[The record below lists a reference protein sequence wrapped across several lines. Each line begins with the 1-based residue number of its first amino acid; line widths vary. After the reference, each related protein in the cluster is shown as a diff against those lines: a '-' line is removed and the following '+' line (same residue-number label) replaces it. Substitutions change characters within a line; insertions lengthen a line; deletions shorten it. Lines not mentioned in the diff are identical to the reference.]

1 MVDDNPRRGS
11 SVNPLWTWTFGIA
24 VFACCFLWFRSFYP
38 PPSNDTFI
46 ALFFLLSAVLAIGF
60 FGVGDFVCN
69 RVFRVHGSGMEIPV
83 GIGLLALVLTFY
95 LRVSLHPIIPVSL
108 LLLGAFHS
116 ARLVFLS
123 GTALR
128 AQLNQH
134 TTAIFVTV
142 CAIIMTTL
150 SFPTL
155 GDGFLLFPNDFDSNL
170 IHVTAPR
177 IVVERG
183 VFFNPDWLRGLWLP
197 QLTMALYT
205 CILSFSNP
213 FFLKTLNVVCFI
225 QFALLFARCSS
236 SATGRAASIA
246 WFALVTTLPEFRQYV
261 VQTNLDT
268 IFALFSVSAF
278 FLLINYLKSPDR
290 NSLLLLGFICG
301 LSAGQKHFGLLYS
314 VPVMSAAALMY
325 LLKSNGVRDMV
336 QKALPIAAA
345 GSIFSATF
353 SCFYLHNLLSG
364 NSLLFPFIGTK
375 LNTYGWDDVDLTQ
388 MIESTIPHWGYSKT
402 LAGYFLLPLHF
413 LQHPDKYQFKIFGTW
428 ADLGMSV
435 ALGALYVFTVV
446 ALIVKP
452 LRRAAIL
459 LPCLVL
465 CADVALWYRGSQ
477 VIRYLYPV
485 LISSALAG
493 ALLLT
498 KGLTRVCR
506 SSRSQR
512 IATSSAII
520 LAAAASAIWITPPK
534 TPLAQSDE
542 EARSWLTTYRGVQTD
557 AFRWLTE
564 HAPSD
569 NGILNLAGH
578 DAMAHFPKLTLCG
591 DWFGRCRYS
600 RFISG
605 YITFR
610 PWPELKTTLKANH
623 LSYIVVNWNTFA
635 PHSKLPTSSEE
646 WSTAIPESTRNCLEH
661 VYHDGISTDVYKVKD
676 SCLL

>member
-1 MVDDNPRRGS
+1 
-11 SVNPLWTWTFGIA
+11 
-24 VFACCFLWFRSFYP
+24 
-38 PPSNDTFI
+38 
-46 ALFFLLSAVLAIGF
+46 
-60 FGVGDFVCN
+60 
-69 RVFRVHGSGMEIPV
+69 MEIPV

-413 LQHPDKYQFKIFGTW
+413 LQHPDKYQFQIFGTW

>member
-1 MVDDNPRRGS
+1 
-11 SVNPLWTWTFGIA
+11 
-24 VFACCFLWFRSFYP
+24 
-38 PPSNDTFI
+38 
-46 ALFFLLSAVLAIGF
+46 
-60 FGVGDFVCN
+60 
-69 RVFRVHGSGMEIPV
+69 
-83 GIGLLALVLTFY
+83 
-95 LRVSLHPIIPVSL
+95 
-108 LLLGAFHS
+108 
-116 ARLVFLS
+116 
-123 GTALR
+123 
-128 AQLNQH
+128 
-134 TTAIFVTV
+134 
-142 CAIIMTTL
+142 MTSL

-213 FFLKTLNVVCFI
+213 FFLKTFNVVCFI

-246 WFALVTTLPEFRQYV
+246 CFALVTTLPEFRQYV

-278 FLLINYLKSPDR
+278 FLLINYLKNPDR

-301 LSAGQKHFGLLYS
+301 LSAGQKHFGLMYS

-375 LNTYGWDDVDLTQ
+375 QNTYGWDDVDLTQ

-402 LAGYFLLPLHF
+402 LTGYFLLPLHL
-413 LQHPDKYQFKIFGTW
+413 LQHPDKYQFQIFGTW

-435 ALGALYVFTVV
+435 AIGALYLFTVA
-446 ALIVKP
+446 ALSIKP
-452 LRRAAIL
+452 LRRATIL

-485 LISSALAG
+485 LISSALA
-493 ALLLT
+493 ATLLLQ
-498 KGLTRVCR
+498 KCLTRVCR
-506 SSRSQR
+506 SSLSQL
-512 IATSSAII
+512 IATSGAVL
-520 LAAAASAIWITPPK
+520 LAATVSAIWVTPPQ
-534 TPLAQSDE
+534 TPLAQSEE
-542 EARSWLTTYRGVQTD
+542 EARSWLTTYRGAQIG
-557 AFRWLTE
+557 AFGWLTE
-564 HAPSD
+564 NVPHD
-569 NGILNLAGH
+569 KGILNLAGH
-578 DAMAHFPKLTLCG
+578 DAMAQFPQLTLCG

-605 YITFR
+605 YIAFR
-610 PWPELKTTLKANH
+610 PWSELKTALTTNH

-635 PHSKLPTSSEE
+635 PHSKLPNSSEE
-646 WSTAIPESTRNCLEH
+646 WSIAIPESTRTCLEH
-661 VYHDGISTDVYKVKD
+661 LYNDGNSTDVYKVKD

>member
-1 MVDDNPRRGS
+1 
-11 SVNPLWTWTFGIA
+11 
-24 VFACCFLWFRSFYP
+24 VF
-38 PPSNDTFI
+38 N
-46 ALFFLLSAVLAIGF
+46 
-60 FGVGDFVCN
+60 
-69 RVFRVHGSGMEIPV
+69 E
-83 GIGLLALVLTFY
+83 
-95 LRVSLHPIIPVSL
+95 
-108 LLLGAFHS
+108 
-116 ARLVFLS
+116 
-123 GTALR
+123 
-128 AQLNQH
+128 LNQH
-134 TTAIFVTV
+134 TTAIFVSL
-142 CAIIMTTL
+142 CAIIMTSL

-205 CILSFSNP
+205 FILSFSNLL
-213 FFLKTLNVVCFI
+213 FLKTLNVVCFF
-225 QFALLFARCSS
+225 QFATLFARCASSAVGRSS
-236 SATGRAASIA
+236 SVAC
-246 WFALVTTLPEFRQYV
+246 FALLTTLPEFRQYV

-278 FLLINYLKSPDR
+278 FLLINYLKNPDR

-301 LSAGQKHFGLLYS
+301 LSAGQKHFGLMYS

-325 LLKSNGVRDMV
+325 LLKSNGVRDIV

-345 GSIFSATF
+345 GFIFSATF

-375 LNTYGWDDVDLTQ
+375 LNTYGWDDIDLTQ

-402 LAGYFLLPLHF
+402 LGGYFLLPLHL
-413 LQHPDKYQFKIFGTW
+413 LQHPDKYQFHTFGTW

-435 ALGALYVFTVV
+435 TLGTLYVFTVV

-493 ALLLT
+493 ALFLPKALN
-498 KGLTRVCR
+498 RVCR
-506 SSRSQR
+506 SSLSQR
-512 IATSSAII
+512 IETSSLIL
-520 LAAAASAIWITPPK
+520 LAATVSAIWITPPK
-534 TPLAQSDE
+534 TPLAQSED
-542 EARSWLTTYRGVQTD
+542 EARSWLTTYRGLQIG
-557 AFRWLTE
+557 ALRWLTQ
-564 HAPSD
+564 HVPND
-569 NGILNLAGH
+569 MGILNLAGH
-578 DAMAHFPKLTLCG
+578 DAMAQFPRLTLCG

-600 RFISG
+600 RFLSG

-610 PWPELKTTLKANH
+610 PWPELKAALKTNH

-635 PHSKLPTSSEE
+635 PHSKLPTSAEE
-646 WSTAIPESTRNCLEH
+646 WPIAIPESTRNCLER
-661 VYHDGISTDVYKVKD
+661 VYNDGITTDVYKVKD
-676 SCLL
+676 LCLL